1 MKKKNIILL
10 IIAIVMFILVGSTM
24 AYFGWSSSAENKDQL
39 VDVTVAGG
47 TGSCDKLSD
56 NNKLLYPTST
66 REKGRIL
73 KVTTKQQMATN
84 AFVTWNLVVNS
95 INETTLTTS
104 GLKHKSFKY
113 ELVNDTTGVSYGTGS
128 FENVTNGTT
137 ITLSTDKE
145 TLDYNKEYTFILYLW
160 IDGTI
165 GNNPLDMTNQPYNFD
180 LNCNITGTS
189 TKIVPTDTYQLT
201 NGDGTTY
208 TPTYTGSGT
217 KAVRSTAPLSKFR
230 EVRVDDTVVDSSN
243 YTITEGSTI
252 VTFKES
258 YLEKLSPGYHTL
270 KIISEDG
277 FASGKITI
285 ETAATYITDLYNNA
299 PKTTVIS
306 NDITY
311 NTAPSVRLMNDRLGG
326 TTSDLNG
333 GNIRF
338 YGITSNSEQKAYA
351 WNSYNTA
358 MIFYQ
363 ISQNLFISNQAI
375 SSKENCIT
383 TLSQATN
390 CTSSYA
396 SLGFSSVA
404 ECETGL
410 PNIISQIT
418 NGETTSVDGVKQY
431 LCSREVSSTE
441 PGNVNNYIYFNC
453 NNYSNPSSST
463 CEIWRII
470 GVFDGKLKI
479 IRNSTIGELAWDS
492 NGIAAWSTSTLQ
504 KILNENYY
512 NGNELN
518 FKIKNETTRNMITS
532 VKWNIGTY
540 YSSRN
545 IFSNAAYSSEITK
558 TWSGKIA
565 LPTVSDYLYS
575 NDFLS
580 SAPEDIYIDM
590 SCQKN
595 NNWLSQKVD
604 NFWFLNISSYSDS
617 ETYPWNLS
625 VSGYIHY
632 VNNANNTFGILPT
645 LYLKPELKINSGDG
659 SESNP
664 YTLKVS

>member
-189 TKIVPTDTYQLT
+189 TKIVPTDAYELT

-277 FASGKITI
+277 FTSGKITI

-604 NFWFLNISSYSDS
+604 NFWFFNIGSYSDS

-625 VSGYIHY
+625 GYIY
-632 VNNANNTFGILPT
+632 YANNANNTFGILPT

>member
-189 TKIVPTDTYQLT
+189 TKIVPTD
-201 NGDGTTY
+201 
-208 TPTYTGSGT
+208 
-217 KAVRSTAPLSKFR
+217 
-230 EVRVDDTVVDSSN
+230 
-243 YTITEGSTI
+243 
-252 VTFKES
+252 
-258 YLEKLSPGYHTL
+258 
-270 KIISEDG
+270 
-277 FASGKITI
+277 

-540 YSSRN
+540 SSSGN

-604 NFWFLNISSYSDS
+604 NFWFLNIGSYSDS
-617 ETYPWNLS
+617 ATYPWILS
-625 VSGYIHY
+625 RYIY
-632 VNNANNTFGILPT
+632 YQNNANNTFGILPT

>member
-47 TGSCDKLSD
+47 TSSCDKLSD

-258 YLEKLSPGYHTL
+258 YMKKLSPGYHTL

-351 WNSYNTA
+351 WNSYNTG

-363 ISQNLFISNQAI
+363 ISQNVFISNQAI

-383 TLSQATN
+383 TLSQVTN

-540 YSSRN
+540 YSSGN

-590 SCQKN
+590 SCQRN
-595 NNWLSQKVD
+595 NNWLSQKLD
-604 NFWFLNISSYSDS
+604 NFWFLNIGSYSGFG
-617 ETYPWNLS
+617 TYPWNLS
-625 VSGYIHY
+625 RYIY
-632 VNNANNTFGILPT
+632 YANNANNTFGILPT

>member
-208 TPTYTGSGT
+208 TSTYTGSGT

-277 FASGKITI
+277 FTSGKITI

-299 PKTTVIS
+299 PKKTVIS

-363 ISQNLFISNQAI
+363 ISQNFFISNQAI

-604 NFWFLNISSYSDS
+604 NFWFLNIGSYSDS
-617 ETYPWNLS
+617 ETYPWNLN
-625 VSGYIHY
+625 VYINY
-632 VNNANNTFGILPT
+632 ANNANNTFGILPT

>member
-189 TKIVPTDTYQLT
+189 TKVTPPVPTNMVQ
-201 NGDGTTY
+201 
-208 TPTYTGSGT
+208 
-217 KAVRSTAPLSKFR
+217 
-230 EVRVDDTVVDSSN
+230 
-243 YTITEGSTI
+243 
-252 VTFKES
+252 
-258 YLEKLSPGYHTL
+258 
-270 KIISEDG
+270 
-277 FASGKITI
+277 
-285 ETAATYITDLYNNA
+285 YIRYLYNNA
-299 PKTTVIS
+299 EKKTVTNNGI
-306 NDITY
+306 NY

-540 YSSRN
+540 SSSRN

-590 SCQKN
+590 SCQRN

-604 NFWFLNISSYSDS
+604 NFWFLNIGSYSDS

-625 VSGYIHY
+625 GYIY
-632 VNNANNTFGILPT
+632 YANNANNTFGILPT